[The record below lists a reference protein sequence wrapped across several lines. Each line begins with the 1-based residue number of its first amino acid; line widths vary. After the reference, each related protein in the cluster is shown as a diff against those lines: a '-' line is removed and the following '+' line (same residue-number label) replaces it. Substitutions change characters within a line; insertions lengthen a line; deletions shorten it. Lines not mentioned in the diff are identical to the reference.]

1 VLGQATQEQHDE
13 LAFTLEAQQ
22 FTLDLM
28 KPGTPCA
35 EIWDKYNAYMVEH
48 DRDPEIRLFCHGQG
62 YEMVERPLIRKDEPM
77 NIEKNMNI
85 VCHPGYTRGDVYSW
99 ICDNY
104 IIGDDGPGE
113 SIHKMPQKL
122 FEVG

>member
-1 VLGQATQEQHDE
+1 M
-13 LAFTLEAQQ
+13 
-22 FTLDLM
+22 M

-35 EIWDKYNAYMVEH
+35 DIWNAYNAFMIEN
-48 DRDPEIRLFCHGQG
+48 DRPPESRLYCHGQG
-62 YEMVERPLIRKDEPM
+62 YEMVERPLIRKDETM

-85 VCHPGYTRGDVYSW
+85 VCHPGYARGDVYSW

-113 SIHKMPQKL
+113 SIHKMPQKI